1 MTAKEGTSGEDG
13 LQRVTPEQLNSLS
26 SAIPKL
32 LGALPEISKRPEYYY
47 SRLPCFLHAFS
58 YGGAFRLTIGHLL
71 ELWELGGYLRDG
83 DCFFYGGAG
92 GLTGSSIWGVN
103 TATSSKRVII
113 AGAQDVFAATNKVF
127 GLPEDRIVFPPEA
140 PPEPATFEELISWVT
155 SLGITASEA
164 PPIKPLFLK
173 KIEEEG
179 FSPTLPVMDFVRI
192 PAGDFLMGVTDS
204 SSFFEQAFPGQ
215 PVHVGEFEMLS
226 SPVTNSLWYEVT
238 NQAFPNHEGRN
249 APSSC
254 SWNEAAA
261 FARLLSEIDRNF
273 SYRLPTVAE
282 WEYACKAGTTTRFY
296 WGDEPRLYK
305 HSVGKQKLASVGIED
320 PNPMGIYD
328 IGFSVPEWVSDN
340 FHPLYPCRSVDKG
353 WCGVGYRTVKG
364 AVGED
369 GLSTPHS
376 FSQSLVPWANQ
387 LPQNGGVGFRLVR
400 IPKREEVQND

>member
-32 LGALPEISKRPEYYY
+32 LGALPEISKRPEYYS

-71 ELWELGGYLRDG
+71 ELWELGYLRDDG

-127 GLPEDRIVFPPEA
+127 GLPEDRVVFPPEA
-140 PPEPATFEELISWVT
+140 PSEPATFEELISWVT

-173 KIEEEG
+173 KMAEEG

-204 SSFFEQAFPGQ
+204 SPFFQQAFPGK
-215 PVHVGEFEMLS
+215 PVRVEGFEVLS
-226 SPVTNSLWYEVT
+226 SPVTNSLWHTVT
-238 NQAFPNHEGRN
+238 NQPVPNHEGQN
-249 APSSC
+249 TPVSC
-254 SWNEAAA
+254 NWNEAAA
-261 FARLLSEIDRNF
+261 FAGLLSKIDRTF

-282 WEYACKAGTTTRFY
+282 WEYACKAGTTTSFY
-296 WGDEPRLYK
+296 WGDEPRLHK
-305 HSVGKQKLASVGIED
+305 HPDGKQKLASVGIED
-320 PNPMGIYD
+320 PNPWGLYD

-340 FHPLYPCRSVDKG
+340 FSPPYPCRSVEKG
-353 WCGVGYRTVKG
+353 WYGVGYRTVKG
-364 AVGED
+364 GVGED
-369 GLSTPHS
+369 YLSIPHS
-376 FSQSLVPWANQ
+376 FSQSLVPWAAR
-387 LPQNGGVGFRLVR
+387 LPRNGGVGFRLVR
-400 IPKREEVQND
+400 THKKNEEA